1 VLGFM
6 ARRVLRNVLSNIE
19 KKFSK
24 HIEVYEYKD
33 LLRIYVDN
41 AEVIDKMSVR
51 LLTMEDLRLNGVE
64 IRVYEISLF
73 IDLEF

>member
-6 ARRVLRNVLSNIE
+6 ARRILRNILSDIE

-24 HIEVYEYKD
+24 HVEVYEYNN
-33 LLRIYVDN
+33 LLRFYVDN

-51 LLTMEDLRLNGVE
+51 LLAMEDLRLNGVE

>member
-1 VLGFM
+1 M

-64 IRVYEISLF
+64 ICVYEISLF

>member
-1 VLGFM
+1 MLGFM
-6 ARRVLRNVLSNIE
+6 ARRILRNILSDIE

-24 HIEVYEYKD
+24 HVEVYEYNN
-33 LLRIYVDN
+33 LLRFYVDN

-51 LLTMEDLRLNGVE
+51 LLAMEDLRLNGVE